1 MYKSLLLLLFLLI
14 THEISAIF
22 RSLHADESSKYKA
35 IVEEVEITDMRDD
48 VRSLVAKILLRESE
62 KSTVCYILDSLYAD
76 NLITP
81 LFSENIIFILK
92 IADTDV
98 FNDETDV
105 KKLQVLNAM
114 KDASCDFYTI
124 LITNGIQMINFLTF
138 VDYNR
143 LLNTHAKFIFL
154 HDYRLFT
161 PDLHFIWKRLI
172 NVIFIR
178 KYDTKSHRRHWYEL
192 STVPFPMPIQDVFVS
207 RVVNFWITPDQ
218 FLKKKELF
226 DENKS
231 QQLDGNLLNAVV
243 FPHSP
248 AIMKLNENETTY
260 TGLEIDLI
268 RTMGE
273 KMNFKVNFYESD
285 DSDVEKWGKE
295 NEVGNYSG
303 LLGEMNAGKADF
315 ALADLFYTMHHLNV
329 MDLSLP
335 YSFECLTFLTPEV
348 LTDNSWKTLI
358 LPFALEMWIGILV
371 SLICIII
378 IFFFFSN
385 FYAFINSENI
395 AKRDMF
401 DDFAACIIYS
411 YSMIL
416 VVSTPD
422 LPKRWSVRVLTG
434 WWWIYCVLIVT
445 AYRAS
450 LTSILAN
457 PQPKLTIDTL
467 EMLASSKLKCGAWGT
482 QNRDFFINSDDD
494 VARKVG
500 DKMEEINEA
509 EDGVGLTIHC
519 NAKIFMRKLCNFIAD
534 KTS

>member
-1 MYKSLLLLLFLLI
+1 MYKSLLLFLLS
-14 THEISAIF
+14 THEISAIL
-22 RSLHADESSKYKA
+22 RSLKFDDESSKYDG
-35 IVEEVEITDMRDD
+35 ITNELEITDMRDD
-48 VRSLVAKILLRESE
+48 VRNLVSKIFLYEIVAS
-62 KSTVCYILDSLYAD
+62 SACFILDSVYAD
-76 NLITP
+76 NVITP
-81 LFSENIIFILK
+81 ISEHTNYIMK
-92 IADTDV
+92 IADTDE
-98 FNDETDV
+98 FNDQIDV
-105 KKLQVLNAM
+105 KKLQMLKTM
-114 KDASCDFYTI
+114 KDASCDIYTI
-124 LITNGIQMINFLTF
+124 LISNGIQMKNFLTF
-138 VDYNR
+138 VDIHR
-143 LLNTHAKFIFL
+143 LLNTHANFIML
-154 HDYRLFT
+154 HDSRLFI
-161 PDLHFIWKRLI
+161 PDLRYIWRRLI

-192 STVPFPMPIQDVFVS
+192 STVPFPMPLKDRFVS
-207 RVVNFWITPDQ
+207 RVVNFWIAPDQ

-226 DENKS
+226 DAKKS
-231 QQLDGNLLNAVV
+231 KQLDGNELNAVV
-243 FPHSP
+243 YPHSP
-248 AIMKLNENETTY
+248 AIMKLSENKTTY
-260 TGLEIDLI
+260 TGIEIDLI

-273 KMNFKVNFYESD
+273 KMNFTVIFYESD
-285 DSDVEKWGKE
+285 DSEAEKWGKE
-295 NEVGNYSG
+295 YEVGNYSG

-335 YSFECLTFLTPEV
+335 YTFECLTFLTPEV
-348 LTDNSWKTLI
+348 LTDNSWQTLI
-358 LPFALEMWIGILV
+358 LPFALEMWIGIFV

-385 FYAFINSENI
+385 SYAFINSEKI

-416 VVSTPD
+416 VVSIPA

-467 EMLASSKLKCGAWGT
+467 KMLASSNLKCGAWGT

-494 VARKVG
+494 IAQKIG
-500 DKMEEINEA
+500 GKMVEIKEA
-509 EDGVGLTIHC
+509 EDGVGVLI
-519 NAKIFMRKLCNFIAD
+519 
-534 KTS
+534 